1 MENIFGIQ
9 LDTDLNRLI
18 LAILDLTLVWYV
30 VYRVLLLI
38 KGTKAVRVLVGLILV
53 IIGFALSKF
62 LGLLTLSWIL
72 DYFVN
77 SFIFILIVVF
87 QHDIRRGLSKMGRT
101 PFSRG
106 ITTLEEVFFIEELA
120 KASYSLSSKR
130 IGALIVI
137 ERDADLTDFTEE
149 GASVDAKV
157 NKELIQSIMHPSSPI
172 HDGAIMIQNGKIT
185 YAGCF
190 LPLSNNPKISR
201 ELGTRHR
208 AAVGISEET
217 DALVIVVSE
226 ETGKISFV
234 MDGQITRD
242 LDINTL
248 KKILQN
254 TLGLSSTKK
263 RKKKKAD

>member
-1 MENIFGIQ
+1 MLESLFGFN
-9 LDTDLNRLI
+9 LSNNFERVALSL
-18 LAILDLTLVWYV
+18 LDLILVWYV

-38 KGTKAVRVLVGLILV
+38 RGTKTVRVLMGLIL
-53 IIGFALSKF
+53 IIVGFAVSRF

-101 PFSRG
+101 SFFKG
-106 ITTLEEVFFIEELA
+106 ISTLEEVFFIEELA
-120 KASYSLSSKR
+120 KAATALANKR
-130 IGALIVI
+130 IGALVVI

-149 GASVDAKV
+149 GTAIDAKV
-157 NKELIQSIMHPSSPI
+157 TKEMIQAIMHPTSPI
-172 HDGAIMIQNGKIT
+172 HDGAIIIQNGRMA

-190 LPLSNNPKISR
+190 LPLSSNPKISR

-208 AAVGISEET
+208 AAIGVSEET
-217 DALVIVVSE
+217 DAVVIVVSE
-226 ETGKISFV
+226 ENGKISLV

-242 LDINTL
+242 LDVNTL
-248 KKILQN
+248 KKVLQN
-254 TLGLSSTKK
+254 TLGFVGKN
-263 RKKKKAD
+263 RRA